1 MGRHLVLARHGQ
13 STYNASNRFTG
24 WRDPELTELGKHEAH
39 VISQR
44 LSTTGLAFTIAFT
57 SALLRAR
64 HTTEIILDDLGARD
78 ASIVKDSAL
87 NERDY
92 GQLTGLDKD
101 EARIRWSDAQI
112 HQWRRSYLDGPPG
125 GESLRDTSARVLPF
139 YLQRILPAV
148 MRGENVLVIAHG
160 NSLRALVMAL
170 DRLSPEAITTIEI
183 QTGEVLTYEL
193 AVDTIASRS
202 HLLAQ

>member
-39 VISQR
+39 VVSQR

-78 ASIVKDSAL
+78 ASIVTDSAL

-139 YLQRILPAV
+139 YIQRILPAV
-148 MRGENVLVIAHG
+148 MRGENVLVVAHG

-183 QTGEVLTYEL
+183 QTGEVLSYEL
-193 AVDTIASRS
+193 AVDTLASRS
-202 HLLAQ
+202 HLLA

>member
-148 MRGENVLVIAHG
+148 MRGENVLVVAHG